1 MTKFQK
7 CGILT
12 VEFVK
17 STFEKRVEA
26 RRGGNMKDFE
36 TVTATPEELK
46 QTIAANITDLR
57 KKNGLTQQDLANK
70 LN

>member
-1 MTKFQK
+1 
-7 CGILT
+7 
-12 VEFVK
+12 
-17 STFEKRVEA
+17 
-26 RRGGNMKDFE
+26 MKDFE